1 MKKSILFVCG
11 LALTVAASAAVKPN
25 SNANPYM
32 TAQKKSVANVEMKKI
47 DAPRPVEQKAQAD
60 ATVVNPYVNA
70 IGDTYYYA
78 PYSTNYGITTVADP
92 AIIVPFSSEVIFSS
106 YYTKLGGNPVVNT
119 WLLDDKEVSTT
130 NYLSMPFERP
140 VEEATSPVM
149 KTADVTLQGKT
160 YAFVDYQYGAMA
172 GKLLADLSM
181 PGYDPYIA
189 VAPAYTVPLSKAMI
203 YSDDPSFDTENDDQ
217 IARDW
222 FWLGSG
228 ASKGDGYKYGSKI
241 VDPFVSTDEYT
252 KYIDT
257 IFVPFLNTGTMYI
270 DQAELG
276 LVSEKANAAAMFP
289 GDAHIRMSIYP
300 LDITNGH
307 IDFENPIARA
317 KAGAADFLPTSQQA
331 NYGELIFQFVEEDPI
346 TGAETQVPA
355 VVDGPFVIALDEFN
369 DADANFAILANWYNP
384 KDAETWFL
392 SNDSIFQLY
401 DNPSDDGRTR
411 NASDIMLILNA
422 QLVAFEAP
430 EEVKVGLEGGKISL
444 NIPSNVWGMIVED
457 GTAYDDMNEIEAES
471 DEWISTF
478 IETEYG
484 FETHEGQQYIV
495 HKYNDILTITVE
507 QSSAS
512 REGEIIID
520 ALGKVVTIKVIQE
533 DGAAVENTRMGA
545 IMDGKLYN
553 VLGVEVGED
562 YKGVVIRNGEKFIK

>member
-11 LALTVAASAAVKPN
+11 LALAVAVSAAVKQN
-25 SNANPYM
+25 NANPYM
-32 TAQKKSVANVEMKKI
+32 AAQKKSVVNVELKKI

-78 PYSTNYGITTVADP
+78 PYSTNYGITTVPDP
-92 AIIVPFSSEVIFSS
+92 AIIVPYSSEVIFSS

-149 KTADVTLQGKT
+149 KTADVTLQDKT
-160 YAFVDYQYGAMA
+160 YAFADYQYGALA
-172 GKLLADLSM
+172 CKLLADHSM
-181 PGYDPYIA
+181 NYTPYIA
-189 VAPAYTVPLSKAMI
+189 VAPAYTLPLSKAMI
-203 YSDDPSFDTENDDQ
+203 YSDDPSFDTENDDP

-228 ASKGDGYKYGSKI
+228 ASKGDGYKYGSKL

-257 IFVPFLNTGTMYI
+257 IFVPFLNMGTMYI

-276 LVSEKANAAAMFP
+276 LISEKANAAAMFP

-300 LDITNGH
+300 LDITDGH
-307 IDFENPIARA
+307 IDFKNPIAQA
-317 KAGAADFLPTSQQA
+317 VAGADNFSPSSNQA
-331 NYGELIFQFVEEDPI
+331 NYGELIFEFVEKDPI

-355 VVDGPFVIALDEFN
+355 VVNGPFVIALDEFN
-369 DADANFAILANWYNP
+369 DSGANFAILGNYYNP
-384 KDAETWFL
+384 KTGDTWFL

-401 DNPSDDGRTR
+401 DKPSDDGRTR
-411 NASDIMLILNA
+411 YPSDIMLILNA
-422 QLVAFEAP
+422 ELVAFDAP
-430 EEVKVGLEGGKISL
+430 EEIKVGLEGGEISL
-444 NIPSNVWGMIVED
+444 NIPSNVWGMVVED
-457 GTAYDDMNEIEAES
+457 GTAYDNMNEIEAES

-484 FETHEGQQYIV
+484 FETYQGQEYII
-495 HKYNDILTITVE
+495 HKYNDILTINVE
-507 QSSAS
+507 PSSAS
-512 REGEIIID
+512 REGEINID
-520 ALGKVVTIKVIQE
+520 ALGKLLTIKVIQGE
-533 DGAAVENTRMGA
+533 MTAIENTRMGA
-545 IMDGKLYN
+545 VKDGKFYN
-553 VLGVEVGED
+553 VLGQEVSED
-562 YKGVVIRNGEKFIK
+562 YKGVVIRNGQKFVK